1 MGKPK
6 AAAGAATATATATAT
21 ASQAPVSTLR
31 IMRHDTCSAVPLTET
46 RARMRCCYRAARQQ
60 STVRACARVGCS
72 SVTRARVRA
81 AATHAGEP
89 RVGGRT
95 WTDRPTP
102 QTTHP
107 GASCTRSARLCSA
120 PRRVRRL
127 LGGGY
132 FSSGSASRIHDDQTA
147 RGWRRAGRRLGGR
160 AARRTAVRLGA
171 DAEELLRHGGRRA
184 QRERGRGK
192 RGRRRRLYAGAV
204 MNERWPS

>member
-6 AAAGAATATATATAT
+6 AAAGAATATAT

-46 RARMRCCYRAARQQ
+46 RARVRYCYRAARQQ
-60 STVRACARVGCS
+60 STVRCVRTRRLLVGDAR
-72 SVTRARVRA
+72 AAA

-132 FSSGSASRIHDDQTA
+132 FSSGSSSRIHDDQMA

-184 QRERGRGK
+184 QRQRGRGK
-192 RGRRRRLYAGAV
+192 RARRRRLYAGAV